1 MKVTESHLSVNR
13 RLHSKSCNLTLSE
26 SQNIKERG
34 REAKKMFQLIIK
46 KRKGNRKD
54 S

>member
-13 RLHSKSCNLTLSE
+13 RLLSKSCNLTLSE

-34 REAKKMFQLIIK
+34 REAKKMFQFDYKEK
-46 KRKGNRKD
+46 KGE
-54 S
+54 

>member
-13 RLHSKSCNLTLSE
+13 RSHSQSCNLTLSE

-34 REAKKMFQLIIK
+34 REAKKMFNSIIK
-46 KRKGNRKD
+46 KKKGE
-54 S
+54 